1 MMLGTRYRNGRAAA
15 AGDNRATTA
24 NRAARRRRV
33 WTRSAVLLSTATV
46 LVSVAALSGTA
57 VQNEDTGWKYADP
70 GFDWSFPEDHWA
82 HAGYKTEWWYFTG
95 QLVDTTDSS
104 RRFGYQFTFF
114 RVGVLAESLTINS
127 AWAVTDL
134 VMGHAALTDIATGE
148 HRFAELVYR
157 ANGLLGD
164 FAPVGDTIVAW
175 SRAPAGTDGTWTL
188 SWHGNG
194 FAFQA
199 LDRRNGFALD
209 LQTRQSKPLL
219 FQGPNGYSR
228 KGEGPTA
235 ASLYYTF
242 PRLTTAGTVSIDGR
256 EFSVSGESWMDK
268 EFGSNQLAEGQV
280 GWDWFSLRLDDGSDL
295 MLYLLRDRDGA
306 VDFARATVNPPR
318 GAARYLGRD
327 EFEIV
332 GLDTW
337 RSPETGAEYPISW
350 RIEIPG
356 EDVALR
362 VTAEVPNQENVS
374 RLVPNLFYWEGSV
387 LVTDLSGT
395 RLGQGYVELTGYGS
409 AVPLGI

>member
-1 MMLGTRYRNGRAAA
+1 MLGAWSRRSRTA
-15 AGDNRATTA
+15 AGGDSGGTPAG
-24 NRAARRRRV
+24 AAVRFRCG
-33 WTRSAVLLSTATV
+33 WGICTILPFMAAVLV
-46 LVSVAALSGTA
+46 LVAAVSGTA
-57 VQNEDTGWKYADP
+57 VQKEETGWKYADP
-70 GFDWSFPEDHWA
+70 EFDWSFPEDHWA

-95 QLVDTTDSS
+95 QLVDSTDTS

-114 RVGVLAESLTINS
+114 RVGILAESLTINS

-134 VMGHAALTDIATGE
+134 VMGHAALTDIETGE

-157 ANGLLGD
+157 ANGLLGA
-164 FAPVGDTIVAW
+164 FAPVGDTLVAW
-175 SRAPAGTDGTWTL
+175 SRAPAGTAGTWTL
-188 SWHGNG
+188 SWHGDG
-194 FAFQA
+194 FAFEA
-199 LDRRNGFALD
+199 IDRRTDFALD
-209 LQTRQSKPLL
+209 LHTRQSKPLL

-242 PRLTTAGTVSIDGR
+242 PRLTTTGTVAIDGR
-256 EFSVSGESWMDK
+256 EFTVSGESWMDK

-306 VDFARATVNPPR
+306 VDYARATVNSPQ
-318 GAARYLGRD
+318 GGARYLGSE

-337 RSPETGAEYPISW
+337 RSTETGAEYPVSW
-350 RIEIPG
+350 RVEIPG
-356 EDVALR
+356 EDLTLR

-395 RLGQGYVELTGYGS
+395 RLGEGYVELTGYGS